1 IRVLSPD
8 AGSSNLVGQNRG
20 FVFVPEINDQVMVDF
35 ENGNPDRPFVTGSAF
50 HGKIA
55 AGGGKHNNIKNIAT
69 KSGHSIRLND
79 GGGIT
84 IKDKKGNIV
93 RLHGNG
99 EISIK
104 SASKINVVSKDID
117 LEASNNISINAG
129 NNIELNACNIN
140 LNTST
145 NKEGGGGMIVVK
157 AQKNTVLQSLE
168 DSVNIT
174 ANAKDVVLHGAG
186 NINADAGTQILITS
200 KDTQIF

>member
-1 IRVLSPD
+1 MDSFRW
-8 AGSSNLVGQNRG
+8 VGR
-20 FVFVPEINDQVMVDF
+20 
-35 ENGNPDRPFVTGSAF
+35 
-50 HGKIA
+50 
-55 AGGGKHNNIKNIAT
+55 
-69 KSGHSIRLND
+69 
-79 GGGIT
+79 
-84 IKDKKGNIV
+84 
-93 RLHGNG
+93 
-99 EISIK
+99 IK

-117 LEASNNISINAG
+117 LEASNNISISAG